1 MALRINTNLS
11 SLVAQR
17 GLSQHTDS
25 LLTNFRKLST
35 GLRIATAADDAGRLA
50 TSERLRYQIRS
61 LDAASRNANDAV
73 SVLQIAEGA
82 LNETSSILTRMREL
96 AITAS
101 NGTTSSQ
108 EKNTL
113 NEELQALVSEV
124 NRIAQATQFNGTALL
139 DGSSSVV
146 TFQIGYGTT
155 TGVDTL
161 SVSLSLALSTSL
173 ALNSVD
179 IGSSGSISNA
189 ILAVDAAINTV
200 SSLRGRLAAVQ
211 NRLNSTLTNISVAS
225 EQLSGANSRI
235 RDVDVADET
244 SSLTRN
250 SVLQQAAVSILSQA
264 NVQPQAAL
272 SLRRG

>member
-1 MALRINTNLS
+1 MALRINTNLA

-17 GLSQHTDS
+17 GLSTHTDS

-50 TSERLRYQIRS
+50 TSERLRSQIRS
-61 LDAASRNANDAV
+61 LDAAGRNANDAI

-155 TGVDTL
+155 SGVDTL
-161 SVSLSLALSTSL
+161 SVSLSPALSTSL

-179 IGSSGSISNA
+179 IGSTGSISNA
-189 ILAVDAAINTV
+189 ILSVDAAINTV
-200 SSLRGRLAAVQ
+200 SALRGRLAAVQ

-272 SLRRG
+272 SLLRG

>member
-1 MALRINTNLS
+1 MALRINTNLAS
-11 SLVAQR
+11 ITAQR
-17 GLSQHTDS
+17 GLATHTES

-50 TSERLRYQIRS
+50 TSERLRSQIRS
-61 LDAASRNANDAV
+61 LDAAGRNANDAV
-73 SVLQIAEGA
+73 SVLQIGEGA

-96 AITAS
+96 AITAA

-124 NRIAQATQFNGTALL
+124 NRIAQATQFNGVSLL
-139 DGSSSVV
+139 DGSSSSL
-146 TFQIGYGTT
+146 TFQIGFGTT

-161 SVSLSLALSTSL
+161 SVSLSPALSTSL
-173 ALNSVD
+173 ALNSID
-179 IGSSGSISNA
+179 IGSTGSISNA
-189 ILAVDAAINTV
+189 IIAVDAAINTV
-200 SSLRGRLAAVQ
+200 SGLRGRLAAVQ

-225 EQLSGANSRI
+225 EQLAGANSRI

-244 SSLTRN
+244 SLLTRN
-250 SVLQQAAVSILSQA
+250 SVLQQAAVSILAQA
-264 NVQPQAAL
+264 NVQPQSAL
-272 SLRRG
+272 SLLR

>member
-17 GLSQHTDS
+17 GLSMHTES

-50 TSERLRYQIRS
+50 TSERLRSQIRS
-61 LDAASRNANDAV
+61 LDAAGRNTNDAV

-101 NGTTSSQ
+101 NGTTSSS

-161 SVSLSLALSTSL
+161 SVSLSPALSTSL

-272 SLRRG
+272 SLLRG

>member
-1 MALRINTNLS
+1 MALRINTNLA

-17 GLSQHTDS
+17 GLSTHTDS

-50 TSERLRYQIRS
+50 TSERLRSQIRS
-61 LDAASRNANDAV
+61 LDAAGRNANDAI

-113 NEELQALVSEV
+113 NEELQALVTEV
-124 NRIAQATQFNGTALL
+124 NRIALATQFNGTALL

-155 TGVDTL
+155 SGVDTL
-161 SVSLSLALSTSL
+161 SVSLSPALSTSL

-179 IGSSGSISNA
+179 IGSTGSISNA
-189 ILAVDAAINTV
+189 IIAVDAAINTV
-200 SSLRGRLAAVQ
+200 SALRGRLAAVQ

-272 SLRRG
+272 SLLRG

>member
-50 TSERLRYQIRS
+50 TSERLRSQIRS
-61 LDAASRNANDAV
+61 LDAAGRNTNDAV

-146 TFQIGYGTT
+146 TFQIGFGTT

-161 SVSLSLALSTSL
+161 SVSLSPALSTSL

-200 SSLRGRLAAVQ
+200 SALRGRLAAVQ

-272 SLRRG
+272 SLLRG

>member
-1 MALRINTNLS
+1 MALRINTNLA

-17 GLSQHTDS
+17 GLSTHTDS

-50 TSERLRYQIRS
+50 TSERLRSQIRS
-61 LDAASRNANDAV
+61 LDAAGRNANDAV

-161 SVSLSLALSTSL
+161 SVSLSPALSTSL

-179 IGSSGSISNA
+179 IGSTGSISNA
-189 ILAVDAAINTV
+189 IIAVDAAINTV
-200 SSLRGRLAAVQ
+200 SALRGRLAAVQ

-272 SLRRG
+272 SLLRG

>member
-1 MALRINTNLS
+1 MALRINTNLAS
-11 SLVAQR
+11 ITAQR
-17 GLSQHTDS
+17 GLSQHTDA
-25 LLTNFRKLST
+25 LLVNFRKLST

-50 TSERLRYQIRS
+50 TSERLRAQIRS
-61 LDAASRNANDAV
+61 LDAAGRNANDAV
-73 SVLQIAEGA
+73 SVLQIGEGA

-96 AITAS
+96 AVSSS
-101 NGTTSSQ
+101 NGTTSAQ
-108 EKNTL
+108 EKGTL
-113 NEELQALVSEV
+113 NEEFQALSAEI
-124 NRIAQATQFNGTALL
+124 NRIALATSFNGTALL
-139 DGSSSVV
+139 DGSSSSI
-146 TFQIGYGTT
+146 TFQVGYGTT
-155 TGVDTL
+155 SGVDTL
-161 SVSLSLALSTSL
+161 SVSLSPALSTTL
-173 ALNSVD
+173 ALNSLD
-179 IGSSGSISNA
+179 ISSSGNISSA
-189 ILAVDAAINTV
+189 ITTLDAAINTV

-272 SLRRG
+272 SLLRG

>member
-17 GLSQHTDS
+17 GLSMHTES

-50 TSERLRYQIRS
+50 TSERLRSQIRS

-161 SVSLSLALSTSL
+161 SVSLSPALSTSL

-272 SLRRG
+272 SLLRG